1 MALWVSGLAFSVSMV
16 VFLVLGYFV
25 FIVFCTPVFYLVKCF
40 IVKFWRDFANSNN

>member
-25 FIVFCTPVFYLVKCF
+25 FIMFCTPVFYLMKYLFVKT
-40 IVKFWRDFANSNN
+40 WRDCCKQ